1 MNINNGSIFRNE
13 ALKKVNSKKKFNL
26 ISPKHNNKINPKVFL
41 GSSSKNKKNNIK
53 EKNFNYRYKN
63 YEINSNKNAG
73 NKNKF
78 NFLTPR
84 ADSNKSKCL
93 IKESNKIS
101 YKEMDCNEKCFIMNN
116 NLLEYNTII
125 SLLGK
130 ILLKS
135 NSYIILSKIKKFI
148 NKLLSENKDHN
159 NSLNNSSYREYFS
172 QNESRPLS
180 INKNLDKNEIEKN
193 NNQNIIKNKE
203 ELDNKNKSKNK
214 NENKK
219 ENKNEYEIDNN
230 ILIRKIKKLNQKIN
244 DIEEKSRIEQLKY
257 LFFIIEQEKKI
268 SELEKNFDNNQIPL
282 DQRIIEKMKELK
294 CLPNYY
300 KPEIN
305 EEEAKNLIKKRP
317 PLSGKVRNNNL
328 VNNNSFLKSRNDGNN
343 IKNKYSFDKEIDP
356 IIKRNQSQILYIR
369 KNNKNKKEEY
379 NNYYNNNLSKS
390 KSKGRISNFDESNEI
405 NEIKKNNTKNVN
417 KSVQSLFNEKNFF
430 ISHPKLKYVKNSQ
443 EKNHFQK
450 LKTKEQLNGIS
461 NLLSNINLGSK
472 FQKSAVND
480 FSYYINNSMVNLEK
494 LRGYHN
500 YINIENK
507 FEESLKLKRKPS
519 L

>member
-13 ALKKVNSKKKFNL
+13 ALKKVKSKKFNL
-26 ISPKHNNKINPKVFL
+26 ISPKYNNKINPKIFL
-41 GSSSKNKKNNIK
+41 GSSSKSKKTNTK
-53 EKNFNYRYKN
+53 EKTLNYRYKN
-63 YEINSNKNAG
+63 CEINSNKNSSQ
-73 NKNKF
+73 NNKF
-78 NFLTPR
+78 IFLTPR
-84 ADSNKSKCL
+84 ADSNTISKCI
-93 IKESNKIS
+93 IKESNKNS
-101 YKEMDCNEKCFIMNN
+101 YKSIVDSNEKCFIMNN

-125 SLLGK
+125 SLLSK

-135 NSYIILSKIKKFI
+135 NSYIILSKIKKYI
-148 NKLLSENKDHN
+148 NKLIGDKKDNN
-159 NSLNNSSYREYFS
+159 NSLNNSNYREYFS

-180 INKNLDKNEIEKN
+180 INKNLDKNEIKESN
-193 NNQNIIKNKE
+193 NNKNKIKNKE
-203 ELDNKNKSKNK
+203 ELENKSKSK
-214 NENKK
+214 N

-230 ILIRKIKKLNQKIN
+230 ALIRKIKKLNQKIN
-244 DIEEKSRIEQLKY
+244 DLEEKSRIEQLKY

-282 DQRIIEKMKELK
+282 DERIIEKMKELK

-317 PLSGKVRNNNL
+317 SLSGKIRNNNL
-328 VNNNSFLKSRNDGNN
+328 INNNSFLKSRNSGNN
-343 IKNKYSFDKEIDP
+343 SIKNKYSFDKEIDP
-356 IIKRNQSQILYIR
+356 IIKRNQSQILNIR

-390 KSKGRISNFDESNEI
+390 KSKGKISNFDESNEI
-405 NEIKKNNTKNVN
+405 YEIKKNNKKNFN
-417 KSVQSLFNEKNFF
+417 KSVQQLFNEKNFF

-500 YINIENK
+500 YNNIENK

-519 L
+519 I

>member
-13 ALKKVNSKKKFNL
+13 ALKKVKSKKFNL
-26 ISPKHNNKINPKVFL
+26 ISPKYHNKINPKIFL
-41 GSSSKNKKNNIK
+41 GSSSKSKKTNTK
-53 EKNFNYRYKN
+53 EKTLNYRYKN
-63 YEINSNKNAG
+63 CEINSNKNSSQ
-73 NKNKF
+73 NNKF
-78 NFLTPR
+78 IFLTPR
-84 ADSNKSKCL
+84 ADSNTISKCI
-93 IKESNKIS
+93 IKESNKNS
-101 YKEMDCNEKCFIMNN
+101 YKRIVDCNEKCFIMNN

-125 SLLGK
+125 SLLSK

-135 NSYIILSKIKKFI
+135 NSYIILSKIKKYI
-148 NKLLSENKDHN
+148 NKLIGDKKDNN
-159 NSLNNSSYREYFS
+159 NSLNNSNYREYFS

-180 INKNLDKNEIEKN
+180 INKNLDKNEIKESN
-193 NNQNIIKNKE
+193 NNINKIKNKE
-203 ELDNKNKSKNK
+203 ELENKSKSK
-214 NENKK
+214 N

-230 ILIRKIKKLNQKIN
+230 ALIRKIKKLNQKIN
-244 DIEEKSRIEQLKY
+244 DLEEKSRIEQLKY

-282 DQRIIEKMKELK
+282 DERIIEKMKELK

-305 EEEAKNLIKKRP
+305 EEEVKNLIKKRP
-317 PLSGKVRNNNL
+317 SLSGKIRNNNL
-328 VNNNSFLKSRNDGNN
+328 INSNSFLKSRNSGNN
-343 IKNKYSFDKEIDP
+343 SIKNKYSFDKEIDP
-356 IIKRNQSQILYIR
+356 IIKRNQSQILNIR

-390 KSKGRISNFDESNEI
+390 KSKGKISNFDESNEI
-405 NEIKKNNTKNVN
+405 YEIKKNNKKNFN
-417 KSVQSLFNEKNFF
+417 KSVQQLFNEKNFF

-450 LKTKEQLNGIS
+450 LKTKEQLNGIT

-480 FSYYINNSMVNLEK
+480 FSYYINNSMVNLE
-494 LRGYHN
+494 
-500 YINIENK
+500 
-507 FEESLKLKRKPS
+507 RKS
-519 L
+519 

>member
-1 MNINNGSIFRNE
+1 
-13 ALKKVNSKKKFNL
+13 
-26 ISPKHNNKINPKVFL
+26 
-41 GSSSKNKKNNIK
+41 
-53 EKNFNYRYKN
+53 
-63 YEINSNKNAG
+63 
-73 NKNKF
+73 
-78 NFLTPR
+78 
-84 ADSNKSKCL
+84 
-93 IKESNKIS
+93 
-101 YKEMDCNEKCFIMNN
+101 MNN

-125 SLLGK
+125 SLLSK

-135 NSYIILSKIKKFI
+135 NSYIILSKIKNYIK
-148 NKLLSENKDHN
+148 KLIDDKKENN
-159 NSLNNSSYREYFS
+159 NSLNNSSFREYFS

-180 INKNLDKNEIEKN
+180 INKNLDKSEVKEAN
-193 NNQNIIKNKE
+193 NNKNKE
-203 ELDNKNKSKNK
+203 ELENKNKSRNKSENK

-230 ILIRKIKKLNQKIN
+230 TLIRKIKKLKEKIN

-282 DQRIIEKMKELK
+282 DERIIEKMKELK

-317 PLSGKVRNNNL
+317 PLSGKIRNNNL
-328 VNNNSFLKSRNDGNN
+328 KNNNSFLKSRNNN
-343 IKNKYSFDKEIDP
+343 NNSIKNKYSFDKEIDP
-356 IIKRNQSQILYIR
+356 IIKRNQSQILNIR

-379 NNYYNNNLSKS
+379 NNFYNNNLSKS
-390 KSKGRISNFDESNEI
+390 KSKGKISNFDESNEI
-405 NEIKKNNTKNVN
+405 YETKKNNTKNFN
-417 KSVQSLFNEKNFF
+417 KSVQQLFNEKNFF

-450 LKTKEQLNGIS
+450 LKTKEQLNGLT
-461 NLLSNINLGSK
+461 NLLSNINLASK

-480 FSYYINNSMVNLEK
+480 FSYYINNSMVNVEK
-494 LRGYHN
+494 LKGYHN

-507 FEESLKLKRKPS
+507 FEENLKLKRKPS

>member
-13 ALKKVNSKKKFNL
+13 ELKKVKSKKFNL
-26 ISPKHNNKINPKVFL
+26 ISPKHNNKINTKVFL
-41 GSSSKNKKNNIK
+41 GSSSKNKKNNTK
-53 EKNFNYRYKN
+53 EKKFNYRYKN
-63 YEINSNKNAG
+63 DEINSNKNAG

-101 YKEMDCNEKCFIMNN
+101 YKAMDCNEKCFIMNN

-125 SLLGK
+125 SLLSK

-135 NSYIILSKIKKFI
+135 NSYIILSKIKKYI
-148 NKLLSENKDHN
+148 NKLLGEKKDNN

-172 QNESRPLS
+172 QNESQTLFM
-180 INKNLDKNEIEKN
+180 NKNLEKSEIKKN
-193 NNQNIIKNKE
+193 NIENIIKKKE
-203 ELDNKNKSKNK
+203 ELYNKNKSKN
-214 NENKK
+214 ENKN

-230 ILIRKIKKLNQKIN
+230 ALIRKIKKLNQKIN
-244 DIEEKSRIEQLKY
+244 DLEEKSRIEQLKY
-257 LFFIIEQEKKI
+257 LIFIVEQEKKI
-268 SELEKNFDNNQIPL
+268 SELEKIFDNNQIPL

-300 KPEIN
+300 KPKIN

-317 PLSGKVRNNNL
+317 PLSGKVRNNKL
-328 VNNNSFLKSRNDGNN
+328 MNNNSFLKSRNNDNN

-356 IIKRNQSQILYIR
+356 IIKRNQSQILNIR
-369 KNNKNKKEEY
+369 KGDRNKKEEY

-390 KSKGRISNFDESNEI
+390 KSKGRTSNYDESNEI
-405 NEIKKNNTKNVN
+405 CEIKKNNTKNIN
-417 KSVQSLFNEKNFF
+417 KSVQQLFNEKNFF
-430 ISHPKLKYVKNSQ
+430 ISHPKLKYIKNCQ